1 MRKIAKNRTGD
12 TKEHGCGYSG
22 ARGAGRTDGRM
33 GEAATSHALPLSVP
47 LPRQGRTA
55 ARRQPGG
62 GESSPPCVR
71 TMRTRKG
78 WNPAAGKGRHIAD
91 LPPWFGTGSPSSS
104 AAFDTDF
111 LAGFDGNPRSAPGGR
126 AAFSM
131 QARSIP
137 WSAPLHL
144 AEFPKRGPGE
154 GRFPSKPARNA
165 PFAVGPSPDGG
176 QNASGRGRRRRGNRR
191 RGPTR
196 ARRRRERG
204 GNGGA
209 PRQNRAGRGG
219 PKARRREKEGA
230 PPNGQPGEKAPRQEG
245 PPRSRASAGPR
256 PRVRSARGPGCA
268 ILAPSTARDHDRR
281 LP

>member
-1 MRKIAKNRTGD
+1 MRRHTESAS
-12 TKEHGCGYSG
+12 E
-22 ARGAGRTDGRM
+22 
-33 GEAATSHALPLSVP
+33 GEPTESRALEPSP
-47 LPRQGRTA
+47 APS
-55 ARRQPGG
+55 ARRDR
-62 GESSPPCVR
+62 SAPPSVDSEQALL
-71 TMRTRKG
+71 KG
-78 WNPAAGKGRHIAD
+78 ANSRRSVLLWLGDG
-91 LPPWFGTGSPSSS
+91 PSSS
-104 AAFDTDF
+104 LAAFDTDF